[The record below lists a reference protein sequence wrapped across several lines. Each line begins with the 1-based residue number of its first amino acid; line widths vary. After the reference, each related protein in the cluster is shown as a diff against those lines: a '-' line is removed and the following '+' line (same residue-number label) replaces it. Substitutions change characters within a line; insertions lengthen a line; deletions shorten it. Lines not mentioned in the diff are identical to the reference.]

1 MSPQVRRARLSI
13 LAAALL
19 LPAGLASADAPA
31 RNQWV
36 LATAKATGQG
46 GEQFVSSLRI
56 VNPGTEAASVTVT
69 YLAQSLIDG
78 SNTASGDNSGAATAR
93 LTVPGGETLAVED
106 VLGTLFGT
114 SLSPFGV
121 PAGGLKVTSD
131 WPVSVLSRTFVA
143 NARSSTGV
151 PGTYGFSIPAQ
162 VESQAIAPGDTAFV
176 SYVAASPDARSGF
189 RSNFIMLNTS
199 SSPAVVSIDLR
210 RGDGTS
216 VGHRDYN
223 LGRLSA
229 AQAGN
234 LSGSFGYGGPDTNL
248 TAVVTVKSGGPVVVG
263 CSIIDNAISSIAYA
277 PPSKVTLPNNGVFGL
292 AFDDGPYYVSS
303 ARLDILNELPVFL
316 GGAVAIE
323 CRPSDPDPNARDP
336 RYITFLGSGAG
347 SGYPPNTVFTKGADG
362 SFTVAGQDDFL
373 AVSGQI
379 RNEVDGR
386 VSGSLTFTTTSDYTR
401 CPGQTKTY
409 GFQGARSSSRPAVN

>member
-1 MSPQVRRARLSI
+1 MRRTRLSA

-19 LPAGLASADAPA
+19 LPAGLAPADAPA
-31 RNQWV
+31 RDQWV

-56 VNPGTEAASVTVT
+56 VNPGAEAASVTVT
-69 YLAQSLIDG
+69 YLAQSPIDG
-78 SNTASGDNSGAATAR
+78 SNTASGDNTGAATAL
-93 LTVPGGETLAVED
+93 LTVAGGETLAVED
-106 VLGTLFGT
+106 VLGTLFGAG
-114 SLSPFGV
+114 LAPFGV
-121 PAGGLKVTSD
+121 PAGGLRVTSD
-131 WPVSVLSRTFVA
+131 RPVSVLSRTFVA
-143 NARSSTGV
+143 NAASSTGV

-162 VESQAIAPGDTAFV
+162 VEDQAVSPGDTAFV
-176 SYVAASPDARSGF
+176 SYIAASPDPRSGF

-199 SSPAVVSIDLR
+199 SSPALVNVDLR
-210 RGDGTS
+210 KGDGTS
-216 VGHRDYN
+216 VGRRDYN

-263 CSIIDNAISSIAYA
+263 SSIIDNAISSIAYA
-277 PPSKVTLPNNGVFGL
+277 PPSKVTPPSDGVFGL
-292 AFDDGPYYVSS
+292 TFEDGPYFVSS
-303 ARLDILNELPVFL
+303 SRLDILNGLPVFL
-316 GGAVAIE
+316 GGVVVVE
-323 CRPSDPDPNARDP
+323 CRPSDPDPNARDS
-336 RYITFLGSGAG
+336 RYISFLGFGAG

-373 AVSGQI
+373 AISGRI
-379 RNEVDGR
+379 WNEADGR

-409 GFQGARSSSRPAVN
+409 SFKGARSSSRPAVN

>member
-1 MSPQVRRARLSI
+1 MRRARLPL

-19 LPAGLASADAPA
+19 LPARPAPADAPA
-31 RNQWV
+31 RSQWV

-56 VNPGTEAASVTVT
+56 VNPGAETATVKVT

-78 SNTASGDNSGAATAR
+78 SNAASGDNTGAATAL
-93 LTVPGGETLAVED
+93 LTVAGGETLAVED
-106 VLGTLFGT
+106 VLGTLFGAG
-114 SLSPFGV
+114 LAPFGV
-121 PAGGLKVTSD
+121 PAGGLHVTSD
-131 WPVSVLSRTFVA
+131 RPVSVLSRTFVA

-162 VESQAIAPGDTAFV
+162 VESQAVSPGDTAFV

-199 SSPAVVSIDLR
+199 GSPAVVNVDLR
-210 RGDGTS
+210 KGDGTS
-216 VGHRDYN
+216 VGSRDYS
-223 LGRLSA
+223 LGKRSA

-234 LSGSFGYGGPDTNL
+234 LSGSFGYAGPDTNL

-277 PPSKVTLPNNGVFGL
+277 PPSKVTLPNDGVFGL
-292 AFDDGPYYVSS
+292 ALEDVPYNVSS
-303 ARLDILNELPVFL
+303 ARLDILDGLPVFL
-316 GGAVAIE
+316 GGAVVVE
-323 CRPSDPDPNARDP
+323 CRPSDPDPDARDP
-336 RYITFLGSGAG
+336 RYVTFLGAG
-347 SGYPPNTVFTKGADG
+347 EKSGYPPNTTFTKEADG
-362 SFTVAGQDDFL
+362 SFTVSGEDELLAIAGT
-373 AVSGQI
+373 I
-379 RNEVDGR
+379 RNEVDGA
-386 VSGSLTFTTTSDYTR
+386 VSGSLTFTTTPGYAR

-409 GFQGARSSSRPAVN
+409 EFRGVRGSSRPSAD